1 MDWVRTD
8 LQFHQGPIH
17 LWFSLALSILYNLL
31 GHSLWQVLN
40 YNSFLSMVNLPNLC
54 YTLQRLSAYSVSILP
69 AQAHNLANVFKGK
82 PTGCPAL
89 FWASP
94 LSQESWLPVLNVAS
108 LTQWDCPL
116 PRPSPD
122 SHPLALN
129 KESANV
135 PRETVV
141 NLFTILSNLVSW
153 FFLSSLLH
161 QLSYL

>member
-54 YTLQRLSAYSVSILP
+54 YTLQRLSAYSVSVLP

-108 LTQWDCPL
+108 LTSETALFPGQVQILILL
-116 PRPSPD
+116 P
-122 SHPLALN
+122 
-129 KESANV
+129 
-135 PRETVV
+135 
-141 NLFTILSNLVSW
+141 
-153 FFLSSLLH
+153 
-161 QLSYL
+161 